1 MYSSGIDL
9 NQAAVI
15 CGYDELILIDAGDI
29 NESDQ
34 INYAALATLSSSMGN
49 ALTQAIAGS
58 AHQCWIIGD
67 DVWNVGGSGVGKQGW
82 TGMSNQGGPGGAIS
96 EI

>member
-34 INYAALATLSSSMGN
+34 INYAALATISSTMGN
-49 ALTQAIAGS
+49 ALTKAIAS
-58 AHQCWIIGD
+58 TAHQPWVIGD
-67 DVWNVGGSGVGKQGW
+67 DPWDTGGSGAGQQGW
-82 TGMSNQGGPGGAIS
+82 TGMSNAGGPGGAIS

>member
-1 MYSSGIDL
+1 MYISGIDL

-29 NESDQ
+29 NESEQ
-34 INYAALATLSSSMGN
+34 INWAAMATLSSTMGN
-49 ALTQAIAGS
+49 AITNAIATS
-58 AHQCWIIGD
+58 AHQPWIIGD
-67 DVWNVGGSGVGKQGW
+67 DIWLDAGVGIGTVRH
-82 TGMSNQGGPGGAIS
+82 TGSNVGGPGGAIS